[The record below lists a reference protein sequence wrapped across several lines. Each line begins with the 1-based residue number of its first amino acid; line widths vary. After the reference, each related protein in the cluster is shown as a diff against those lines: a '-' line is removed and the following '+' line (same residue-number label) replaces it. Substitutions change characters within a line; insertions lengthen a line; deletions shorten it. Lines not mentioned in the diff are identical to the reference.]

1 MKHERITTDPNSMAG
16 KPVLMGTRI
25 PVEQVLR
32 ELAGGWAFADIL
44 DAHPRLTQA
53 DIQAVL
59 AYAADIIA
67 NEDVILSTPADAIS
81 G

>member
-1 MKHERITTDPNSMAG
+1 MKHERITTDPTIMTG
-16 KPVLMGTRI
+16 KPVIVGTRI

-32 ELAGGWAFADIL
+32 ELASGWTFADLL
-44 DAHPRLTQA
+44 DAHPRLTLA
-53 DIQAVL
+53 DIRAVL

>member
-1 MKHERITTDPNSMAG
+1 MKHERITINPNIMAG
-16 KPVLMGTRI
+16 KPVLRDTRI

-32 ELAGGWAFADIL
+32 ELAGGWSFADIL
-44 DAHPRLTQA
+44 DAHPRLTLE

-81 G
+81 S

>member
-1 MKHERITTDPNSMAG
+1 MKHERITTDPNVMTG
-16 KPVLMGTRI
+16 KPVIVGTRI

-32 ELAGGWAFADIL
+32 ELASGWTVADTL
-44 DAHPRLTQA
+44 DAHPRLTQE

-59 AYAADIIA
+59 AYAADIVA
-67 NEDVILSTPADAIS
+67 NEDVILSAPAHAVS

>member
-1 MKHERITTDPNSMAG
+1 MKHERITTNPAIMTG
-16 KPVLMGTRI
+16 KPVIVGTRI

-32 ELAGGWAFADIL
+32 ELAGGWTFADIL
-44 DAHPRLTQA
+44 DAHPRLTLP

-59 AYAADIIA
+59 AYAADVIA
-67 NEDVILSTPADAIS
+67 NEDVFLSTPADAVS

>member
-1 MKHERITTDPNSMAG
+1 MKHERITTDPNIMTG
-16 KPVLMGTRI
+16 KPVIVGTRI

-32 ELAGGWAFADIL
+32 ELAGGWSTTDIL
-44 DAHPRLTQA
+44 DAHPRLGMA

-67 NEDVILSTPADAIS
+67 NEDVILSTSANAVS

>member
-1 MKHERITTDPNSMAG
+1 MKHERITIDPNIMTG
-16 KPVLMGTRI
+16 KPVLLGTRM

-32 ELAGGWAFADIL
+32 ELAGGWTFADIL
-44 DAHPRLTQA
+44 DAHPRLTLA
-53 DIQAVL
+53 DIQAVM
-59 AYAADIIA
+59 AYAADVIA